1 MKKIIYTVIVFLCFT
16 NFLWAQD
23 TFIAHAV
30 TLAMPNLG
38 MAIPLGKS
46 NVAHADTSNW
56 RNPQNIDQSVLRFD
70 TNELTSEQK
79 NEKLRLLGF
88 FYNPAVVH
96 FDKKEGKVILN
107 TNRSLY
113 RKNKIEFV
121 YRKFVKQYYENINE
135 YIISH
140 KNNEPIDEDFFLEQ
154 FEAAQNEFSREI
166 KE

>member
-1 MKKIIYTVIVFLCFT
+1 MNMKKIIYTVIVFLCFT

-30 TLAMPNLG
+30 TLDMPNLG

-79 NEKLRLLGF
+79 NEKLRLL
-88 FYNPAVVH
+88 
-96 FDKKEGKVILN
+96 
-107 TNRSLY
+107 
-113 RKNKIEFV
+113 
-121 YRKFVKQYYENINE
+121 
-135 YIISH
+135 
-140 KNNEPIDEDFFLEQ
+140 
-154 FEAAQNEFSREI
+154 
-166 KE
+166 

>member
-30 TLAMPNLG
+30 TLDMPNLG

-113 RKNKIEFV
+113 RKNKILNSAALQFNFLF
-121 YRKFVKQYYENINE
+121 KFLGNKILPRILPCQIF
-135 YIISH
+135 H
-140 KNNEPIDEDFFLEQ
+140 LP
-154 FEAAQNEFSREI
+154 
-166 KE
+166 